1 MVGPRRSE
9 AKPRRVSPRPPS
21 ELGVPREVLV
31 IALARDACKSSFGW
45 AQTGW
50 PRGEEIK
57 LSTKQIEEN
66 KNKGEEEKKRSLLYS
81 IYLSLLRDLL
91 KF

>member
-1 MVGPRRSE
+1 MGGPRRSE

-31 IALARDACKSSFGW
+31 IALARDACKSSLGW
-45 AQTGW
+45 AQTGQA
-50 PRGEEIK
+50 RGEEIK

-66 KNKGEEEKKRSLLYS
+66 KNKREEEISSLLYIS
-81 IYLSLLRDLL
+81 LSLLRDLL